1 MTDNKDFTELT
12 PDEVKELKI
21 VFAPGCFDSFDG
33 TQEELD
39 ELMASIKEMF
49 ASGEAQKL
57 ARPID
62 FDSIDPEDAEML
74 ERLADLEN
82 TTQGRTLQ

>member
-12 PDEVKELKI
+12 QDEVKELK
-21 VFAPGCFDSFDG
+21 VEFAPGCFDSFDG

-57 ARPID
+57 AKPID
-62 FDSIDPEDAEML
+62 FDSLDPEDAEML
-74 ERLADLEN
+74 ERLAELEN
-82 TTQGRTLQ
+82 SAQGRTLQ